1 MQRSAGSSDSLAFCA
16 HRYKEHTP
24 VLFPPKQRL
33 VNIQN
38 DNLSFL
44 AHYHATES
52 KFPVHLHTAMETN
65 KKCLHVEGE
74 KTLN

>member
-44 AHYHATES
+44 AHYQQKASFLYTS
-52 KFPVHLHTAMETN
+52 LHTALETN